1 MYNINTYILYI
12 MEVVYKMNVKGATI
26 AKVNI
31 CFPNELKEEVK
42 KISKERKTNF
52 SYFIRVATQEY
63 LNRIKKEK
71 LKKELIDQCKETA
84 KLNLEICDEFKYV
97 DGENI

>member
-1 MYNINTYILYI
+1 MG
-12 MEVVYKMNVKGATI
+12 VHKMNVKGTTLV
-26 AKVNI
+26 KVNI
-31 CFPNELKEEVK
+31 CLPIELKEEVK
-42 KISKERKTNF
+42 KISKEQKTNF
-52 SYFIRVATQEY
+52 SYFVREATREH
-63 LNRIKKEK
+63 LNRIKKER

>member
-1 MYNINTYILYI
+1 
-12 MEVVYKMNVKGATI
+12 MNVKGGTI

-31 CFPNELKEEVK
+31 CFPNKLKEEVK
-42 KISKERKTNF
+42 KISKEQKTNF
-52 SYFIRVATQEY
+52 SYFVREATQEY
-63 LNRIKKEK
+63 LNRIKKER

>member
-1 MYNINTYILYI
+1 MYNINTYVLYI
-12 MEVVYKMNVKGATI
+12 VEVYIMNRSAASLV
-26 AKVNI
+26 KVNI
-31 CFPNELKEEVK
+31 CLPIELKEEVK
-42 KISKERKTNF
+42 KISKEQKTNF
-52 SYFIRVATQEY
+52 SYFVREATREH

>member
-1 MYNINTYILYI
+1 
-12 MEVVYKMNVKGATI
+12 MNGRGAGFV
-26 AKVNI
+26 KVNI
-31 CFPNELKEEVK
+31 CLPNELREEVK
-42 KISKERKTNF
+42 KISKEQKTNF
-52 SYFIRVATQEY
+52 SYFVREATREH
-63 LNRIKKEK
+63 LNRIKKEI